1 MTNGPYLDGQLLLD
15 ELIGHT
21 ASLDG
26 AENAL
31 SSMARAPSAP
41 RTVLTIS

>member
-1 MTNGPYLDGQLLLD
+1 LYLDGQLLLD

-21 ASLDG
+21 APLDG
-26 AENAL
+26 AEHTL
-31 SSMARAPSAP
+31 REMATGPSAA